1 MANARNSTLEEQKE
15 ELLIRFASLVKDK
28 ASVEEELRVTQE
40 SLRLHRVQLENAQ
53 REVNRATEVVRGV
66 DLARAQAE
74 SEAARLRSKLRQLE
88 AEKVTRQGW
97 EEGWDIGF
105 KEGIDRAQTESGLMD
120 RFMRRRRNPSARRRS
135 YSRDG
140 ETDRDESEAGDSTTV
155 STPVRRAKSPTIR

>member
-1 MANARNSTLEEQKE
+1 M
-15 ELLIRFASLVKDK
+15 KDK

-120 RFMRRRRNPSARRRS
+120 RFMRRRRPSTRQRS

-140 ETDRDESEAGDSTTV
+140 RTDDGESEAGDSTTV
-155 STPVRRAKSPTIR
+155 STPVRRAKSPIIRYLFYLCTSIPLTDTG